1 MGLKGVMMSYD
12 QFAQPLGLLP
22 FPFLFFSMIFYCLL
36 ICYKDIWIKTYC
48 QCYKQFLFNQQI
60 NRLRHN
66 SYASFIIQES
76 GVHRCE
82 KINSFSNYHGN
93 QNQRY
98 LEQWQSWQSTHSCPQ
113 ILVLSITS
121 IHNCTSTSTNYIKG
135 TQFGLKCQSPT
146 QVNKTGIKCNALQA
160 SCHLRPSKVKKS
172 LIYLEKQAR
181 VIGRQDQEYAPQ
193 GK

>member
-1 MGLKGVMMSYD
+1 MNPNDNCSAKSVSRSPSTKYYLNKVFIYGPKRGNDELWLVCSATRP
-12 QFAQPLGLLP
+12 FAFCL
-22 FPFLFFSMIFYCLL
+22 FHFCFFSVIFYCLL

-98 LEQWQSWQSTHSCPQ
+98 LEQWQSW
-113 ILVLSITS
+113 
-121 IHNCTSTSTNYIKG
+121 
-135 TQFGLKCQSPT
+135 
-146 QVNKTGIKCNALQA
+146 
-160 SCHLRPSKVKKS
+160 
-172 LIYLEKQAR
+172 
-181 VIGRQDQEYAPQ
+181 
-193 GK
+193 